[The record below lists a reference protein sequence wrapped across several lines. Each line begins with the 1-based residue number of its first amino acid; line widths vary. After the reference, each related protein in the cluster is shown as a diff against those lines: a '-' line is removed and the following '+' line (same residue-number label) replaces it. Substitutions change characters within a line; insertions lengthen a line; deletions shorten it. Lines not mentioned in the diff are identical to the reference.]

1 MRLLLILFAF
11 EILFQP
17 ILCSEINIGYKQ
29 VEVMPS
35 IPLKNSSPIYTLL
48 ERLYIA
54 DNTLPPSYGFI
65 STTHD
70 IHQSIKDFHQDF
82 VYV

>member
-1 MRLLLILFAF
+1 MRLILTLFVF
-11 EILFQP
+11 ELVFQP
-17 ILCSEINIGYKQ
+17 ILCSEINIDYKQ

-35 IPLKNSSPIYTLL
+35 IPIKNSSPIYSLL

-65 STTHD
+65 SNL
-70 IHQSIKDFHQDF
+70 SI
-82 VYV
+82 